1 MNRNDRAT
9 TIQMAEKIVT
19 ALDSNHLKPH
29 LVQSSHQRLTGK
41 SGLSRHGSNSDALHA
56 DEFGRLREFLLNLQ
70 AELNRFASTLQ
81 QDIERLGLGVA
92 SAQFRYTGH
101 KISVTIFFDHETKGA
116 CLGLHGFGVLSFWE
130 KLQIRRLTR

>member
-1 MNRNDRAT
+1 M
-9 TIQMAEKIVT
+9 T

-29 LVQSSHQRLTGK
+29 LVQCSHHFFTGK
-41 SGLSRHGSNSDALHA
+41 SRLSRHGSNSDALHA

-81 QDIERLGLGVA
+81 QYIKRLGLGVA

-101 KISVTIFFDHETKGA
+101 KISVTIFFDHEIKGA
-116 CLGLHGFGVLSFWE
+116 CLGLHGFDVLNFRE
-130 KLQIRRLTR
+130 KLQIHRLTR